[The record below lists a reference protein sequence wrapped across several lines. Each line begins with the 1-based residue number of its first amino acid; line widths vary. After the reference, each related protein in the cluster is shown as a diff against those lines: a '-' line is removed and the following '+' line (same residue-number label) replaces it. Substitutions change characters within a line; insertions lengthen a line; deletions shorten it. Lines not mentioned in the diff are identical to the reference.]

1 MGTRQQKMGDTKL
14 TAKETERGEEIFKMM
29 DLDGGGT
36 ISIDEI
42 CIVHDSDRD
51 QMLKILDADGNKEV
65 ELTEWLGY
73 LETKKKDKGKK
84 KFQFFLNYLEQ
95 EVPKNL
101 HKIAEMKAAKVGPAV
116 TVTPE
121 VTPSATNVTTSSDV
135 PRSRELKPEFK
146 QAVDVFT
153 PPQLGLKNNA
163 IKDAFTNLMLAIQDL
178 DTAVGAG
185 KPEST
190 M

>member
-1 MGTRQQKMGDTKL
+1 
-14 TAKETERGEEIFKMM
+14 MM
-29 DLDGGGT
+29 DEDNSGT
-36 ISIDEI
+36 VEVEEI
-42 CIVHDSDRD
+42 CIVHDSD
-51 QMLKILDADGNKEV
+51 QEAMIKILDADGNSKV
-65 ELTEWLGY
+65 EPSEWENHLY
-73 LETKKKDKGKK
+73 LKKQEKGKR
-84 KFQFFLNYLEQ
+84 KFGFFLNYLEQ

-101 HKIAEMKAAKVGPAV
+101 GKLKERSQSGAPAAAAQSV
-116 TVTPE
+116 TQAANE
-121 VTPSATNVTTSSDV
+121 TPSEAAAA

-153 PPQLGLKNNA
+153 PPQLGLKNSA

-185 KPEST
+185 KPDN